1 MDWLFNQLV
10 SWLSDLLATVFDA
23 ISKLFEKSLGCNL
36 TQFDS
41 IFPFAKTAE
50 DIMLGLGL
58 TLLFLIMLFQLFR
71 SLWGPLADKSVEHP
85 VSVVIRSC
93 VFFPIVFFSKSI
105 VIYILALA
113 NVPYMMLV
121 NTSASAA
128 ANGAAGSAGWAAS
141 INSSITSTLT
151 SVGITVAAGAVW
163 PLIIGLV
170 FIVLIGWNYIKL
182 IIEVAERYVILGLIA
197 YTAPLATS
205 AGGSKATS
213 NIFGSWC
220 RFMASQV
227 LLMIMN
233 VWCLA
238 VIDSGMYSLG
248 HHDGDTS
255 FNIVIWALCI
265 IAFEKAAQSLDN
277 YMKSIIGNGAITGN
291 GILDDLV
298 ATFGT
303 LKEGGKALGS
313 FLGGSS
319 SGGGGR
325 SGGGGS
331 SVPPSEAAG
340 NAFQG
345 RTAHTAGD
353 YAKAAWK
360 SGGLGVA
367 AMAASDGMRAA
378 GHAVHAAAANM
389 ELQDCLKM
397 GRTSS
402 SLNAAISKAAHGA
415 GINYGG
421 YINDTA
427 KSAYASDAANYYVG
441 GGQSSFKDT
450 TIGDGEI
457 NTHTTDSAGNDMNV
471 KYSAASHFRAPEA
484 GSYENVTAKDGS
496 KWYKQQWQ
504 AGEQAPK
511 APERI
516 GRKG

>member
-1 MDWLFNQLV
+1 MDWIFNELV
-10 SWLSDLLATVFDA
+10 KWLSSLLATVFDA
-23 ISKLFEKSLGCNL
+23 ISKLFEKTLGCNL

-41 IFPFAKTAE
+41 IFPFAKAAE

-113 NVPYMMLV
+113 NVPYTML
-121 NTSASAA
+121 TSASTSAA
-128 ANGAAGSAGWAAS
+128 ANGAVGSSGWATS
-141 INSSITSTLT
+141 INEQIGTVLT
-151 SVGITVAAGAVW
+151 SVGITVGTGVA

-170 FIVLIGWNYIKL
+170 FIILIGWNYIKL
-182 IIEVAERYVILGLIA
+182 IIEVAERYVILGIIA
-197 YTAPLATS
+197 YTAPLAAS

-213 NIFGSWC
+213 NIFASWC
-220 RFMASQV
+220 RFMASQI

-248 HHDGDTS
+248 NHQSDSS

-291 GILDDLV
+291 GILDDVV

-313 FLGGSS
+313 FLGGGS
-319 SGGGGR
+319 SGGGG
-325 SGGGGS
+325 GGRGGS
-331 SVPPSEAAG
+331 SGVPPAESSG

-360 SGGLGVA
+360 TGGLGVA

-378 GHAVHAAAANM
+378 GHAVHAAATNM

-402 SLNAAISKAAHGA
+402 SLNAAIAKAAHGT
-415 GINYGG
+415 GTGYGG

-441 GGQSSFKDT
+441 GGQSGFKDT
-450 TIGDGEI
+450 TIGDGQI
-457 NTHTTDSAGNDMNV
+457 NTHMTDSAGNDMNV
-471 KYSAASHFRAPEA
+471 KYFAASHYRAPDA
-484 GSYENVTAKDGS
+484 GAYENVTAKDGS
-496 KWYKQQWQ
+496 KWYMQQWE
-504 AGEQAPK
+504 AGGQAPK